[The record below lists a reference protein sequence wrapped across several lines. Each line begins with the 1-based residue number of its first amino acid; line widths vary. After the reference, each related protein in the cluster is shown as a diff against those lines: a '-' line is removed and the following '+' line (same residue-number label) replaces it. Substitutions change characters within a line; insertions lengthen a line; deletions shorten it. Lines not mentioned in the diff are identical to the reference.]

1 MTSSG
6 TLEVRPVVQ
15 RSTFMQPQE
24 SSSNTCRNVYVIDD
38 EIQVLEVIAMQLSA
52 AGFKVSSYTGAPE
65 FLSVAESIPAG
76 IVISDQRMPEMDGL
90 NLQLELQRWHQKFPL
105 IILTGYPETRIA
117 VQAMKQGAVTVL
129 DKPYN
134 KDQLLSAIEE
144 AFAVF
149 DRNASDETHLPPVLP
164 NGVTYRDRLS
174 GREAQV
180 VNLVYDGETNKS
192 IGITLGISIKTV
204 EKHRGKAMMKM
215 EVGSLAE
222 LIRLIDRERGQ
233 H

>member
-1 MTSSG
+1 
-6 TLEVRPVVQ
+6 
-15 RSTFMQPQE
+15 
-24 SSSNTCRNVYVIDD
+24 
-38 EIQVLEVIAMQLSA
+38 MQLSA
-52 AGFKVSSYTGAPE
+52 AGFKVSTYTGAPE